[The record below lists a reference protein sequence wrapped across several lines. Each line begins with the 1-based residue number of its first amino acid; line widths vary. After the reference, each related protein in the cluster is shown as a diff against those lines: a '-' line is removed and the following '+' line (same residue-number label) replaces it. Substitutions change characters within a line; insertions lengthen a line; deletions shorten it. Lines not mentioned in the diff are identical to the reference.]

1 MTKKKLPH
9 EKKLRKSKL
18 TKEMREQIVKA
29 LKLGASVEQAAAYA
43 GVTRQALYDWL
54 KSPATQLLP
63 FQREVEQARG
73 GRMVGWLAA
82 IQLKADSA
90 DKDAWKAAGWLLERT
105 LPEQFGPRG
114 QLALTRG
121 QDEQPDVAELEA
133 AAARGVTLG
142 DGAVL
147 WQRQLTV
154 LEAAYGR
161 GQLDSQ
167 AYLEGM
173 NRLAAQA
180 ARLAE
185 LGRNDSRAVGLP
197 QVQLAFL
204 LDSPAIQD
212 AAPLPVEISA
222 PKRSAAGGDSI
233 DAS

>member
-1 MTKKKLPH
+1 M
-9 EKKLRKSKL
+9 
-18 TKEMREQIVKA
+18 KA

-43 GVTRQALYDWL
+43 GVTRQAIYDWL
-54 KSPATQLLP
+54 KSPATQYMA

-90 DKDAWKAAGWLLERT
+90 DKDAWKAASWLLERT
-105 LPEQFGPRG
+105 LPDQFGPRG

-121 QDEQPDVAELEA
+121 KEEQPDVAELEA

-147 WQRQLTV
+147 WQRQLSV
-154 LEAAYGR
+154 LEAAYNR
-161 GQLDSQ
+161 GELDSQ

-185 LGRNDSRAVGLP
+185 LGRNDGKAAGLP

-204 LDSPAIQD
+204 LDSPAIHD
-212 AAPLPVEISA
+212 AAPLPAGVSPSA
-222 PKRSAAGGDSI
+222 RAAAGGDLI